1 MTVENNEF
9 LMTDKDY
16 RYISKRVYDSCGIV
30 LSEQKK
36 DMVYARISRRV
47 RMFGLSSFSQYIQ
60 YLEENEQTEFVEFIN
75 SITTNLTSF
84 FRERHHFEFL
94 LDKAVSEIKARD
106 AIDKRVRIWSA
117 GCSLGMEPYSIAM
130 TMHKVFPPSW
140 DFKVLATDLDTN
152 VLATA
157 REGVYETNQIDGISN
172 EQLKQFF
179 FKDPSSNRF
188 KVKPLLTSSI
198 HFKQLNLL
206 KPWPMSGPFDVIF
219 CRNVIIYFDNP
230 TKLKLF
236 ERYASMLAP
245 GGYLILGHSE
255 TMGRDVK
262 NFKPLGQNIYQKVG
276 A

>member
-1 MTVENNEF
+1 MENKEF

-16 RYISKRVYDSCGIV
+16 RYISKRVYDACGIV

-47 RMFGLSSFSQYIQ
+47 RAHGLTSFSQYID
-60 YLEENEQTEFVEFIN
+60 YLNQNESTEFVEFIN

-94 LDKAVSEIKARD
+94 SQTAINEIKQTHQGDR
-106 AIDKRVRIWSA
+106 RVRIWSA

-130 TMHKVFPPSW
+130 TIQNAFPSTW
-140 DFKVLATDLDTN
+140 DLKILATDLDTN

-157 REGVYETNQIDGISN
+157 RQGIYEENQIDGI
-172 EQLKQFF
+172 EEKQLKQYFLF
-179 FKDPSSNRF
+179 DANNRRY
-188 KVKPLLTSSI
+188 KAKPLLGTNI

-219 CRNVIIYFDNP
+219 CRNVIIYFDNE

-236 ERYASMLAP
+236 SRFASMLAP

-255 TMGRDVK
+255 TISRETKEFQG
-262 NFKPLGQNIYQKVG
+262 LGQNIYRKVT
-276 A
+276 

>member
-1 MTVENNEF
+1 MENKEF

-47 RMFGLSSFSQYIQ
+47 RMFGLNTFSQYIE
-60 YLEENEQTEFVEFIN
+60 YLEENEETEFVEFIN

-94 LDKAVSEIKARD
+94 LDKAVPEIKARH
-106 AIDKRVRIWSA
+106 AMDKRVRIWSA

-130 TMHKVFPPSW
+130 TLYKAFPSSW

-157 REGVYETNQIDGISN
+157 QEGVYETNQIDGVSKD
-172 EQLKQFF
+172 QLKQFF
-179 FKDPSSNRF
+179 FKDASSHRF
-188 KVKPLLTSSI
+188 KIKPLLTPYI

-206 KPWPMSGPFDVIF
+206 TPWPMKGPFDVIF